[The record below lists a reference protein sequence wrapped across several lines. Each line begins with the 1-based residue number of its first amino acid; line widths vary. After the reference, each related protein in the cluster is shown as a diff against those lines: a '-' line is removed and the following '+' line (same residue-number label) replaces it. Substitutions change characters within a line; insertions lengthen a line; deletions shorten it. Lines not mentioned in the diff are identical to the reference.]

1 MNKSEWMVIVNPNA
15 CGGKVLTRWDEISRL
30 LKAGGIDFKSEFT
43 THRYHAVE
51 LIIRALRLGYRKF
64 VALGG
69 DGTIHEIING
79 VFHQQS
85 VSPADVTMAVIP
97 VGSGNDWS
105 RSNSI
110 PFDLSQAINV
120 ISEGKT
126 ILQDVA
132 KVSYVE
138 SGVSNVRYMINGAGV
153 GLDANICRRCNIA
166 KNNGNGGAGSYVKA
180 AFSSLMFRRSV
191 LTEVLVDGKRFFFGK
206 MFSIA
211 IGNGKY
217 SGGGMIQVPDAVS
230 YDGKL
235 SVMVARR
242 ISKLKFLLLFR
253 YLFNG
258 KVYSIKEVS
267 HTEGSVIEI
276 NSKYENR
283 LEVDG
288 EVVGTTPVKIEVIPQ
303 AINVVVR

>member
-30 LKAGGIDFKSEFT
+30 LKAEGIDFKSEFT

-51 LIIRALRLGYRKF
+51 LTIRALRLGYRKF

-132 KVSYVE
+132 K
-138 SGVSNVRYMINGAGV
+138 
-153 GLDANICRRCNIA
+153 DA
-166 KNNGNGGAGSYVKA
+166 
-180 AFSSLMFRRSV
+180 
-191 LTEVLVDGKRFFFGK
+191 
-206 MFSIA
+206 
-211 IGNGKY
+211 
-217 SGGGMIQVPDAVS
+217 
-230 YDGKL
+230 
-235 SVMVARR
+235 
-242 ISKLKFLLLFR
+242 
-253 YLFNG
+253 
-258 KVYSIKEVS
+258 
-267 HTEGSVIEI
+267 
-276 NSKYENR
+276 
-283 LEVDG
+283 
-288 EVVGTTPVKIEVIPQ
+288 
-303 AINVVVR
+303 